1 VGLAGES
8 PPTPG
13 LEGGWDAAVMRSLA
27 WLEASESPRARAEA
41 ADVRDRLARRL
52 LTVAVIGQF
61 KRGKSSL
68 VNAWLGRELTPVGVL
83 PTTGTVVRIR
93 RGERERAR
101 VRFADGTEKEVAPQ
115 DVSAYVDEA
124 SNPANRLRVRDVIVE
139 TPTADLKPWLEIV
152 DTPGIGSTVEGAS
165 DAARAYLP
173 WVDLALFVLSP
184 ETPLTA
190 EERRYLVE
198 AGRYA
203 ARWAL
208 VMTKCDLAPPQLV
221 ETMTAFALREIERAT
236 AARPPVVY
244 VSTVDPQARAQA
256 RAQLESLVEA
266 QPVGE
271 LMRAAMA
278 RRLSAF
284 IRRES
289 SLMSLR
295 LAALRSPLEER
306 ARRRDLLERE
316 AARLRAARDD
326 AAALWAVAQREG
338 GAELE
343 RRLAAAQARILAD
356 LAEEARRQPARA
368 LEADLVAAARTRLE
382 ALREELREEVRR
394 IAQAAIERRVAAL
407 REEVARIVEA
417 SAGGLGAGTLGF
429 ELTAPV
435 AEARAF
441 YFRWDEDPALLAS
454 LGVDRLAT
462 LLPGRLGERAA
473 RARALSA
480 AGELVERN
488 LGRLGYAFRSAL
500 EDVLRQA
507 QLAVDGQ
514 LDELTEALD
523 GVIAILSR
531 PPDPS
536 EARAID
542 ALAERVAAGEELCR
556 HWARVAP
563 EGTPTTEGRTEVVLD
578 GGP

>member
-1 VGLAGES
+1 MGRAGEP
-8 PPTPG
+8 PPTLG
-13 LEGGWDAAVMRSLA
+13 LEDGWDAAVMRSLA
-27 WLEASESPRARAEA
+27 WLEASESARARAEA

-52 LTVAVIGQF
+52 VTVAVIGQF

-101 VRFADGTEKEVAPQ
+101 VRFADGTEKEIVPQ
-115 DVSAYVDEA
+115 DVPAYVDEA

-152 DTPGIGSTVEGAS
+152 DKPGIGSTVEGAS

-173 WVDLALFVLSP
+173 WGDLALFVLSP
-184 ETPLTA
+184 ETPLSA

-208 VMTKCDLAPPQLV
+208 VMTKCDFAAPQVV
-221 ETMTAFALREIERAT
+221 ETMTAFALREVERAT
-236 AARPPVVY
+236 GTWPPVVH
-244 VSTVDPQARAQA
+244 VSTVGPQARAQA
-256 RAQLESLVEA
+256 RSQLEALVEA
-266 QPVGE
+266 QPVGD

-284 IRRES
+284 IRRGC

-306 ARRRDLLERE
+306 ARRRDLLRRE
-316 AARLRAARDD
+316 AVRLRAARDD

-343 RRLAAAQARILAD
+343 RRLAAAKARILAD
-356 LAEEARRQPARA
+356 LAEEARGWPTRA
-368 LEADLVAAARTRLE
+368 LAANLVAAARTRLE
-382 ALREELREEVRR
+382 AMREELRHEVRR
-394 IAQAAIERRVAAL
+394 IAQAAIERRVSAL
-407 REEVARIVEA
+407 REEVGRVVDA
-417 SAGGLGAGTLGF
+417 SAGGLGADAFGF
-429 ELTAPV
+429 ELSAPV
-435 AEARAF
+435 VEARAF

-462 LLPGRLGERAA
+462 LFPGRLGERAA

-480 AGELVERN
+480 AAELVERN
-488 LGRLGYAFRSAL
+488 LGRLGYAFRSAW

-507 QLAVDGQ
+507 RLAVDGQ
-514 LDELTEALD
+514 LEELTDALD
-523 GVIAILSR
+523 GAIAILGR

-536 EARAID
+536 GARAID
-542 ALAERVAAGEELCR
+542 ALAERAATGEGLCER
-556 HWARVAP
+556 WARWVP
-563 EGTPTTEGRTEVVLD
+563 EGTRAAEGRTEVVLD